1 MFCSVGGFISGA
13 LNDSGFVSD
22 SSKSISWKTGVKF
35 IVFISGSIFSDGIS
49 KSFGSG
55 NPFVDCADDGWV
67 DIFFS
72 CSFVAVILGVSNT
85 ECCIGPILFWARI
98 N

>member
-13 LNDSGFVSD
+13 VNDSGFVSG

-55 NPFVDCADDGWV
+55 NPFVDCADGGWV

-72 CSFVAVILGVSNT
+72 CSFMAVMLGVSNT